1 MATTVARIDQSDP
14 AALGNRIGLFA
25 MTQYPATRTATSS
38 PPSSGGID
46 IKTLAIT
53 AASSAAAAF
62 VCSRVWASG
71 TLAAAAFTP
80 VLVAVIREALDKST
94 EVVVKAVPVRGV
106 VRSAEP
112 EGLQPL
118 QAASPEWA
126 AEESPLAGED
136 PAGRVA
142 QPGAIAYH
150 RAGGGGRKWR
160 IAIVTG
166 LLGFLIAAVL
176 FTVPELVAGRSAS
189 GGGRDTTLFGGRE
202 SSTPAVTTTTT
213 TAPTKTVTTA
223 PQRTVTVPPQ
233 TVTTP
238 APAVPTPVP
247 QESTTTPAPTTT
259 TPTEPPPAQQPPP
272 PEAPPG

>member
-1 MATTVARIDQSDP
+1 
-14 AALGNRIGLFA
+14 

-46 IKTLAIT
+46 VKTLAIT
-53 AASSAAAAF
+53 AASSAAAAYA
-62 VCSRVWASG
+62 CSRVWASG

-80 VLVAVIREALDKST
+80 VLVAVIREALDRST
-94 EVVVKAVPVRGV
+94 EVVAKAVPVRGV

-112 EGLQPL
+112 EGGLQPL
-118 QAASPEWA
+118 RAASPGWA
-126 AEESPLAGED
+126 AEESPLVGED
-136 PAGRVA
+136 PADRVA
-142 QPGAIAYH
+142 QPGEIAYH

-166 LLGFLIAAVL
+166 LLGFLIAAFA

-189 GGGRDTTLFGGRE
+189 GGGRDTTLFGGKQRE
-202 SSTPAVTTTTT
+202 ISTPAVTTTTT
-213 TAPTKTVTTA
+213 TAPGKTVTTA
-223 PQRTVTVPPQ
+223 PQKTVTVPPQ

-238 APAVPTPVP
+238 APVATTPVP

-259 TPTEPPPAQQPPP
+259 PTEPPAVEEPPP
-272 PEAPPG
+272 AEVPPG